1 MSRRGPD
8 VSTRWLRR
16 LPALALA
23 VLAALAVTWS
33 GGSPVGAADPEAP
46 ARPAELR
53 VATEEGSLDVAL
65 DWDDVDGAVRY
76 HVRWRAAGPGNE
88 LNAGVVTTTSR
99 LDISVAGQG
108 QWVARVQACN
118 DAGCGKPRTKKFR
131 LEPAPEP
138 TPEPTPEPAPA
149 LDVSI
154 SASPA
159 SPEVN
164 QYATLSATIANIP
177 FDSGAPSYDWQ
188 IQRDGGWNSVWSGPT
203 FSYSSNAPTAIA
215 FRLTLSYASGISDTS
230 EPLTVTWTG
239 DPPPVVVAP
248 EPEPVIKTL
257 EVATADCE
265 LAPPERVSALG
276 VARAAVAF
284 WQAPSGDD
292 ACEPIGYLFEA
303 RNVNG
308 GAWSSEFVR
317 AEARSHVLDD
327 LTPGQV
333 EYHVTTIYPTGGS
346 DRPLALPQT
355 VVPAACNL
363 TLTVEADVDSG
374 ISGTWTNVAGAP
386 TGCVFGPEI
395 EFQFKQSTW
404 DHFRSYGRYPNTQLS
419 DDSFIAYDLTPGVSY
434 DFRIVAVDAAG
445 RTNESNIASAT
456 VLYDAD
462 AADDH
467 SPRNVRV
474 VVHNRGNAY
483 VTWEDSPTAPSGQSL
498 VKFVVEWKTPG
509 GTAMTKD
516 VAVTA
521 AKEAHITGLTDGTA
535 YLVRVAARRT
545 DASSTIHDAW
555 SGPAPFTARL
565 EPIQVWFTSKTPRT
579 IPADAVVR
587 LFLRVL
593 RNTPA
598 GITVC
603 PVNHGGA
610 VRTVNCPL
618 GTQVHTEVS
627 GVVSV
632 KARSTDEDGT
642 VSESSE
648 TDSDLGGAEP
658 PEASASGGNGTI
670 VIVWSDV
677 EAQFAIGTQ
686 DAWVVQHRKQNADK
700 TWPNWTTG
708 HVITDTST
716 RSHTFTGL
724 ADGTW
729 QVRVR
734 ARHAN
739 VEDHDDDPITPNQTV
754 RRDGFASEIHTV
766 TVDSDYTAVPGPPTG
781 VTITPGVGSLT
792 VEWEPPTGGG
802 SEVYAYQVRHRRG
815 DYAFGDGGGE
825 WTRSPRLYPRQVERI
840 CRTEGPVH
848 SSGGPACLN
857 PRSYTISNLIGGRD
871 YDVAIRARNAN
882 GWGDWLSV
890 GEFNL
895 PNGFPPVL
903 QHAEI
908 GGATMSLIFDR
919 SLDTDSLPAT
929 SVFSVSVNGTSQTP
943 TGLSISGSTLFVTL
957 GTAVT
962 SGQTVTVSYTR
973 PTQTPLQHNDAQ
985 APSFSNVS
993 VHNFTP

>member
-1 MSRRGPD
+1 ADWGRKWAAYESGSGTSGLTFAYTVVEPNY
-8 VSTRWLRR
+8 STQGI
-16 LPALALA
+16 A
-23 VLAALAVTWS
+23 VLADTLELN
-33 GGSPVGAADPEAP
+33 GGSIRSTASRGNAALSHTGLGHDAEHKVDWGLSPPAPNRAPVVNTEIQNYTRFVGEHNAPRGVLVSKSFAGLFSDPDGDQLTYAVSITGGRAQLAEDVVIGSWGRSDLLAAKSPGSREATM
-46 ARPAELR
+46 R
-53 VATEEGSLDVAL
+53 VFLEVDGDD
-65 DWDDVDGAVRY
+65 DWDA
-76 HVRWRAAGPGNE
+76 
-88 LNAGVVTTTSR
+88 
-99 LDISVAGQG
+99 
-108 QWVARVQACN
+108 
-118 DAGCGKPRTKKFR
+118 
-131 LEPAPEP
+131 LEPPLPEQP
-138 TPEPTPEPAPA
+138 VITVTLTATDPGG
-149 LDVSI
+149 L
-154 SASPA
+154 SASL
-159 SPEVN
+159 
-164 QYATLSATIANIP
+164 Q
-177 FDSGAPSYDWQ
+177 
-188 IQRDGGWNSVWSGPT
+188 
-203 FSYSSNAPTAIA
+203 
-215 FRLTLSYASGISDTS
+215 
-230 EPLTVTWTG
+230 G
-239 DPPPVVVAP
+239 DFLVIW
-248 EPEPVIKTL
+248 EPETG
-257 EVATADCE
+257 CE
-265 LAPPERVSALG
+265 LAPPERVSMLGIARAG
-276 VARAAVAF
+276 VAS
-284 WQAPSGDD
+284 WEAPSDDD
-292 ACEPIGYLFEA
+292 ACEPAGYLVGA
-303 RNVNG
+303 RSLDG
-308 GAWSSEFVR
+308 GEWVEETAPP
-317 AEARSHVLDD
+317 EARSHVLDD

-333 EYHVTTIYPTGGS
+333 EYHVTTIYPTGSS
-346 DRPLALPQT
+346 DRPLALPQIN
-355 VVPAACNL
+355 VPAACNIRL
-363 TLTVEADVDSG
+363 AVAADVDSG

-419 DDSFIAYDLTPGVSY
+419 DDSFIAYDLKPGVTY
-434 DFRIVAVDAAG
+434 DFKIVAVDAAG
-445 RTNESNIASAT
+445 RTNESNVASAT

-483 VTWEDSPTAPSGQSL
+483 VTWEDSPTAPSGQTL
-498 VKFVVEWKTPG
+498 TKFIVEWKTPG
-509 GTAMTKD
+509 GTATTKEISSG
-516 VAVTA
+516 AP
-521 AKEAHITGLTDGTA
+521 KEAHITGLTDGTA

-545 DASSTIHDAW
+545 DASSTIYHAW
-555 SGPAPFTARL
+555 SGPTPFTARL
-565 EPIQVWFTSKTPRT
+565 EPIQVWFTGKTPRT
-579 IPADAVVR
+579 IPRDTEVR
-587 LFLRVL
+587 LFLRVH

-603 PVNHGGA
+603 PVNHGGT
-610 VRTVNCPL
+610 VKTVNCPI
-618 GTQVHTEVS
+618 GTQVHTDVS

-670 VIVWSDV
+670 VIVWSEV

-700 TWPNWTTG
+700 TWPTWTTG

-734 ARHAN
+734 PRHAN
-739 VEDHDDDPITPNQTV
+739 VEDHDDDANTPDQTV
-754 RRDGFASEIHTV
+754 RRDGFASETFTV
-766 TVDSDYTAVPGPPTG
+766 TVDSDYTAAPGPPTG
-781 VTITPGVGSLT
+781 ITITPGVGSLT
-792 VEWEPPTGGG
+792 LEWEPPTGGG
-802 SEVYAYQVRHRRG
+802 SAVDAYQVRHRRG
-815 DYAFGDGGGE
+815 DYAFTDGGGD

-848 SSGGPACLN
+848 SSGGPACQN

-903 QHAEI
+903 QSAAVN
-908 GGATMSLIFDR
+908 GATLTLTFDR
-919 SLDTDSLPAT
+919 SLDGDSRPST

-943 TGLSISGSTLFVTL
+943 TGIGISGSTVTLTL
-957 GTAVT
+957 GTAVA

-985 APSFSNVS
+985 GPSFSNFS
-993 VHNFTP
+993 VTNNTP